1 MKSLRMLCAIICC
14 IATFSVNGGNV
25 PTSEKS
31 KNTSTSSAPAVVA
44 NAASTAKK
52 QLKADHR
59 QKNKP
64 AEQPAPIIISN

>member
-1 MKSLRMLCAIICC
+1 MKFLRMLCAIICC

-25 PTSEKS
+25 STSGKS
-31 KNTSTSSAPAVVA
+31 DNTSTPPTPAVVA
-44 NAASTAKK
+44 NAALTAKK
-52 QLKADHR
+52 QLKAERR